1 MPLMP
6 MFLFM
11 RVAYAAISKE
21 EEGRAARTWGSNGG
35 GSDGGGNG
43 GGLTYAATLFAY

>member
-1 MPLMP
+1 MALMP

-21 EEGRAARTWGSNGG
+21 EEGEGCENMGQYGG

>member
-1 MPLMP
+1 
-6 MFLFM
+6 M

-21 EEGRAARTWGSNGG
+21 EEGEGCENMGQYGG

>member
-1 MPLMP
+1 MQPSAKK
-6 MFLFM
+6 
-11 RVAYAAISKE
+11 RR
-21 EEGRAARTWGSNGG
+21 GRAARTWGSNGGGSDGG